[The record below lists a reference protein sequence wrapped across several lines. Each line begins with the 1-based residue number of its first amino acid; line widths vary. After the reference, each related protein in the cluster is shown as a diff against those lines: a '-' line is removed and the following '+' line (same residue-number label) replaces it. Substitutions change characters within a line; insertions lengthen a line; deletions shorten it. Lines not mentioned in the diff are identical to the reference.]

1 MAMNEKGE
9 AQHMELTKKSA
20 PNPAW
25 LDKLFHLTERKTDVK
40 TEILAGITTFVTMS
54 YIIFVNP
61 TILADAGIP
70 KEAAI
75 AATIFATVFATL
87 LFALW
92 ANIPIAVAPGMGLNA
107 FFTYTVVLGE
117 GLTWQTGLGAVFISG
132 VVFFILTITGLRK
145 KIIEGISAILKSAIS
160 VGIGLFIAFIGFK
173 QAGIIVS
180 NKENL
185 VALGQLTKPGPFLA
199 LLGFIAVTVLTAR
212 KIKGAALISI
222 LLVSIAGMVLGIVE
236 APKSIS
242 SVVSFS
248 MPSMSETFLQ
258 MDIKSA
264 LHYGLFS
271 IIFSFTLVEL
281 FDNLG
286 SMIGLSKK
294 AGLMDE
300 KGEIKGL
307 DKALMADSLATV
319 ASAAMG
325 STAMN
330 AYVENA
336 AGIAEGGKIGLKAL
350 VVAML
355 FLVSLLFTPLISII
369 PSFATA
375 PILIMVG
382 ALMLTEI
389 KNIPL
394 DEITDAVPAFCTI
407 ILMPLTFSIGE
418 GLALGFSSY
427 TFVKLLAGKAKEIHW
442 IMYIISAAFIINFV
456 WAA

>member
-1 MAMNEKGE
+1 MAINEKVE
-9 AQHMELTKKSA
+9 TQHMELIKKSA
-20 PNPAW
+20 PNPSW

-92 ANIPIAVAPGMGLNA
+92 ANMPIAVAPGMGLNA

-145 KIIEGISAILKSAIS
+145 KIIEGIPAVLKSAIS

-185 VALGQLTKPGPFLA
+185 VALGQLTKPGPLLA

-248 MPSMSETFLQ
+248 MPSISETFLQ

-300 KGEIKGL
+300 KGKIKGL

-319 ASAAMG
+319 SSAAMG

-336 AGIAEGGKIGLKAL
+336 AGIAEGGKTGLKAL

-355 FLVSLLFTPLISII
+355 FLVSILFTPLISII
-369 PSFATA
+369 PAFATA

-418 GLALGFSSY
+418 GLALGFLSY
-427 TFVKLLAGKAKEIHW
+427 TFVKLLAGRAKEIHW

>member
-1 MAMNEKGE
+1 MAINEKVE
-9 AQHMELTKKSA
+9 TQHMELIKKSA
-20 PNPAW
+20 PNPSW

-92 ANIPIAVAPGMGLNA
+92 ANMPIAVAPGMGLNA

-145 KIIEGISAILKSAIS
+145 KIIEGIPAILKSAIS

-185 VALGQLTKPGPFLA
+185 VALSQLTKPGPFLA

-336 AGIAEGGKIGLKAL
+336 AGIAEGGKTGLKAL
-350 VVAML
+350 VVAIL

-418 GLALGFSSY
+418 GLALGFLSY
-427 TFVKLLAGKAKEIHW
+427 TFVKLLAGRAKEIHW
-442 IMYIISAAFIINFV
+442 IMYMISATFIINFV

>member
-1 MAMNEKGE
+1 MAMNEKME
-9 AQHMELTKKSA
+9 AQHMELTKKSSS
-20 PNPAW
+20 NPSW

-61 TILADAGIP
+61 TILSDAGIP

-92 ANIPIAVAPGMGLNA
+92 ANMPIAVAPGMGLNA

-145 KIIEGISAILKSAIS
+145 KIIEGIPTILKSAIS
-160 VGIGLFIAFIGFK
+160 VGVGLFIAFIGFK

-199 LLGFIAVTVLTAR
+199 LLGFIAVTALTAR

-264 LHYGLFS
+264 LHYGLFP

-294 AGLMDE
+294 AGLMDK

-336 AGIAEGGKIGLKAL
+336 AGIAEGGKTGLKAL
-350 VVAML
+350 VVAIL
-355 FLVSLLFTPLISII
+355 FLVSILFTPLISII

-389 KNIPL
+389 KNISL

-418 GLALGFSSY
+418 GLALGFLSY
-427 TFVKLLAGKAKEIHW
+427 TFVKLLAGRAKEIHW
-442 IMYIISAAFIINFV
+442 IMYIISVAFIINFV
-456 WAA
+456 WAT

>member
-1 MAMNEKGE
+1 MAMNEKME
-9 AQHMELTKKSA
+9 AQHMELTKNSV
-20 PNPAW
+20 PNPSW
-25 LDKLFHLTERKTDVK
+25 LDKLFHLTERK

-92 ANIPIAVAPGMGLNA
+92 ANMPIAVAPGMGLNA

-132 VVFFILTITGLRK
+132 IVFFILTITGLRK
-145 KIIEGISAILKSAIS
+145 KIIEGIPAILKSAIS

-180 NKENL
+180 SKENL
-185 VALGQLTKPGPFLA
+185 VALGQLTKPGPLLA
-199 LLGFIAVTVLTAR
+199 LLGFNAVTVLTAR

-222 LLVSIAGMVLGIVE
+222 LLVSIAGMVLGVVE

-336 AGIAEGGKIGLKAL
+336 AGIAEGGKTGLKAL
-350 VVAML
+350 VVAIL

-418 GLALGFSSY
+418 GLALGFLSY
-427 TFVKLLAGKAKEIHW
+427 TFVKLLAGRAKEIHW
-442 IMYIISAAFIINFV
+442 IMYMISAAFIINFV

>member
-1 MAMNEKGE
+1 VAINEKVE
-9 AQHMELTKKSA
+9 TQHMELIKKSA
-20 PNPAW
+20 PNPSS

-92 ANIPIAVAPGMGLNA
+92 ANMPIAVAPGMGLNA

-145 KIIEGISAILKSAIS
+145 KIIEGIPAILKSAIS

-185 VALGQLTKPGPFLA
+185 VALGQLTKPGPLLA

-300 KGEIKGL
+300 KGKIKGL

-336 AGIAEGGKIGLKAL
+336 AGIAEGGKTGLKAL

-355 FLVSLLFTPLISII
+355 FLVSILFTPLISII
-369 PSFATA
+369 PAFATA

-418 GLALGFSSY
+418 GLALGFLSY
-427 TFVKLLAGKAKEIHW
+427 TFVKLLAGRAKEIHW

>member
-1 MAMNEKGE
+1 
-9 AQHMELTKKSA
+9 MELIKKSA
-20 PNPAW
+20 PNPSW

-92 ANIPIAVAPGMGLNA
+92 ANMPIAVAPGMGLNA

-145 KIIEGISAILKSAIS
+145 KIIEGIPAVLKSAIS

-185 VALGQLTKPGPFLA
+185 VALGQLTKPGPLLA

-248 MPSMSETFLQ
+248 MPSISETFLQ

-300 KGEIKGL
+300 KGKIKGL

-319 ASAAMG
+319 SSAAMG

-336 AGIAEGGKIGLKAL
+336 AGIAEGGKTGLKAL

-355 FLVSLLFTPLISII
+355 FLVSILFTPLISII
-369 PSFATA
+369 PAFATA

-418 GLALGFSSY
+418 GLALGFLSY
-427 TFVKLLAGKAKEIHW
+427 TFVKLLAGRAKEIHW

>member
-1 MAMNEKGE
+1 MAMNEKME
-9 AQHMELTKKSA
+9 AQHMELAKNSA
-20 PNPAW
+20 PNPSW

-92 ANIPIAVAPGMGLNA
+92 ANMPIAVAPGMGLNA

-145 KIIEGISAILKSAIS
+145 KIIEGIPAILKSAIS

-185 VALGQLTKPGPFLA
+185 VALGQLTKPGPLLA

-222 LLVSIAGMVLGIVE
+222 LLISITGMVLGIVE

-248 MPSMSETFLQ
+248 MPNMSETFLQ

-336 AGIAEGGKIGLKAL
+336 AGIAEGGKTGLKAL
-350 VVAML
+350 VVAIL

-418 GLALGFSSY
+418 GLALGFLSY
-427 TFVKLLAGKAKEIHW
+427 TFVKLLAGRAKEIHW
-442 IMYIISAAFIINFV
+442 IMYMISAAFIINFV

>member
-1 MAMNEKGE
+1 MAMNEKME
-9 AQHMELTKKSA
+9 AQHMELTKNSV
-20 PNPAW
+20 PNPSW

-92 ANIPIAVAPGMGLNA
+92 ANMPIAVAPGMGLNA

-132 VVFFILTITGLRK
+132 IVFFILTITGLRK
-145 KIIEGISAILKSAIS
+145 KIIEGIPAILKSAIS

-180 NKENL
+180 SKENL
-185 VALGQLTKPGPFLA
+185 VALGQLTKPGPLLA
-199 LLGFIAVTVLTAR
+199 LLGFNAVTVLTAR

-222 LLVSIAGMVLGIVE
+222 LLVSIAGMVLGVVE

-286 SMIGLSKK
+286 PMIGLSKK

-336 AGIAEGGKIGLKAL
+336 AGIAEGGKTGLKAL
-350 VVAML
+350 VVAIL

-418 GLALGFSSY
+418 GLALGFLSY
-427 TFVKLLAGKAKEIHW
+427 TFVKLLAGRAKEIHW
-442 IMYIISAAFIINFV
+442 IMYMISAAFIINFV

>member
-1 MAMNEKGE
+1 MAINEKVE
-9 AQHMELTKKSA
+9 TQHMELIKKSA
-20 PNPAW
+20 PNPSS

-92 ANIPIAVAPGMGLNA
+92 ANMPIAVAPGMGLNA

-145 KIIEGISAILKSAIS
+145 KIIEGIPAILKSAIS

-185 VALGQLTKPGPFLA
+185 VALGQLTKQGPLLA

-222 LLVSIAGMVLGIVE
+222 LLVSIAGMALGIVE

-248 MPSMSETFLQ
+248 MPSISETFLQ

-300 KGEIKGL
+300 KGKIKGL

-336 AGIAEGGKIGLKAL
+336 AGIAEGGKTGLKAL
-350 VVAML
+350 AVAML
-355 FLVSLLFTPLISII
+355 FLVSILFTPLISII
-369 PSFATA
+369 PAFATA

-418 GLALGFSSY
+418 GLALGFLSY
-427 TFVKLLAGKAKEIHW
+427 TFVKLLAGRAKEIHW

>member
-1 MAMNEKGE
+1 M
-9 AQHMELTKKSA
+9 
-20 PNPAW
+20 
-25 LDKLFHLTERKTDVK
+25 DKLFHLTERKTDVK

-92 ANIPIAVAPGMGLNA
+92 ANMPIAVAPGMGLNA

-145 KIIEGISAILKSAIS
+145 KIIEGIPAILKSAIS

-185 VALGQLTKPGPFLA
+185 VALGQLTKQGPLLA

-222 LLVSIAGMVLGIVE
+222 LLVSIAGMALGIVE

-248 MPSMSETFLQ
+248 MPSISETFLQ

-300 KGEIKGL
+300 KGKIKGL

-336 AGIAEGGKIGLKAL
+336 AGIAEGGKTGLKAL
-350 VVAML
+350 AVAML
-355 FLVSLLFTPLISII
+355 FLVSILFTPLISII
-369 PSFATA
+369 PAFATA

-418 GLALGFSSY
+418 GLALGFLSY
-427 TFVKLLAGKAKEIHW
+427 TFVKLLAGRAKEIHW

>member
-1 MAMNEKGE
+1 
-9 AQHMELTKKSA
+9 
-20 PNPAW
+20 
-25 LDKLFHLTERKTDVK
+25 
-40 TEILAGITTFVTMS
+40 
-54 YIIFVNP
+54 
-61 TILADAGIP
+61 
-70 KEAAI
+70 
-75 AATIFATVFATL
+75 
-87 LFALW
+87 
-92 ANIPIAVAPGMGLNA
+92 
-107 FFTYTVVLGE
+107 VVLGE

-145 KIIEGISAILKSAIS
+145 KIIEGIPTILKSAIS

-185 VALGQLTKPGPFLA
+185 VALDQLTKPAPFLA
-199 LLGFIAVTVLTAR
+199 LLGFIAVAALTAR

-294 AGLMDE
+294 AGLMAK
-300 KGEIKGL
+300 KGELKG
-307 DKALMADSLATV
+307 
-319 ASAAMG
+319 
-325 STAMN
+325 
-330 AYVENA
+330 
-336 AGIAEGGKIGLKAL
+336 
-350 VVAML
+350 
-355 FLVSLLFTPLISII
+355 
-369 PSFATA
+369 
-375 PILIMVG
+375 
-382 ALMLTEI
+382 
-389 KNIPL
+389 
-394 DEITDAVPAFCTI
+394 
-407 ILMPLTFSIGE
+407 
-418 GLALGFSSY
+418 
-427 TFVKLLAGKAKEIHW
+427 
-442 IMYIISAAFIINFV
+442 
-456 WAA
+456 

>member
-1 MAMNEKGE
+1 MAINEKVE
-9 AQHMELTKKSA
+9 TQHMELIKKSA
-20 PNPAW
+20 PNPSS

-92 ANIPIAVAPGMGLNA
+92 ANMPIAVAPGMGLNA

-145 KIIEGISAILKSAIS
+145 KIIEGIPAILKSAIS

-185 VALGQLTKPGPFLA
+185 VALGQLTKPGPLLA

-300 KGEIKGL
+300 KGKIKGL

-336 AGIAEGGKIGLKAL
+336 AGIAEGGKTGLKAL

-355 FLVSLLFTPLISII
+355 FLVSILFTPLISII
-369 PSFATA
+369 PAFATA

-418 GLALGFSSY
+418 GLALGFLSY
-427 TFVKLLAGKAKEIHW
+427 TFVKLLAGRAKEIHW

>member
-1 MAMNEKGE
+1 MAMNEKME
-9 AQHMELTKKSA
+9 AQHMELTKNSV
-20 PNPAW
+20 PNPSW

-92 ANIPIAVAPGMGLNA
+92 ANMPIAVAPGMGLNA

-132 VVFFILTITGLRK
+132 IVFFILTITGLRK
-145 KIIEGISAILKSAIS
+145 KIIEGIPAILKSAIS

-180 NKENL
+180 SKENL
-185 VALGQLTKPGPFLA
+185 VALGQLTKPGPLLA

-222 LLVSIAGMVLGIVE
+222 LLVSIAEMVLGVVE

-336 AGIAEGGKIGLKAL
+336 AGIAEGGKTGLKAL
-350 VVAML
+350 VVAIL

-418 GLALGFSSY
+418 GLALGFLSY
-427 TFVKLLAGKAKEIHW
+427 TFVKLLAGRAKEIHW
-442 IMYIISAAFIINFV
+442 IMYMISAAFIINFV

>member
-1 MAMNEKGE
+1 MAMNEKVE
-9 AQHMELTKKSA
+9 AQHMELIKKSA
-20 PNPAW
+20 PNPSW

-92 ANIPIAVAPGMGLNA
+92 ANMPIAVAPGMGLNA

-145 KIIEGISAILKSAIS
+145 KIIEGIPAILKSAIS

-185 VALGQLTKPGPFLA
+185 VALGQLTKTGPLLA

-336 AGIAEGGKIGLKAL
+336 AGIAEGGKTGLKAL

-355 FLVSLLFTPLISII
+355 FLVSILFTPLISII
-369 PSFATA
+369 PAFATA

-418 GLALGFSSY
+418 GLALGFLSY
-427 TFVKLLAGKAKEIHW
+427 TFVKLLAGRAKEIHW

>member
-1 MAMNEKGE
+1 MAMNEKVE

-20 PNPAW
+20 PNPSW

-92 ANIPIAVAPGMGLNA
+92 ANMPIAVAPGMGLNA

-145 KIIEGISAILKSAIS
+145 KIIEGIPAILKSAIS

-199 LLGFIAVTVLTAR
+199 LLGFIAVTVLTSR

-271 IIFSFTLVEL
+271 IVFSFTLVEL

-336 AGIAEGGKIGLKAL
+336 AGIAEGGKTGLKAL

-355 FLVSLLFTPLISII
+355 FLVSILFTPLISII
-369 PSFATA
+369 PAFATA

-418 GLALGFSSY
+418 GLALGFLSY

>member
-1 MAMNEKGE
+1 MAMNEKVE
-9 AQHMELTKKSA
+9 APHMELTKKSA
-20 PNPAW
+20 PNPSW

-92 ANIPIAVAPGMGLNA
+92 ANMPIAVAPGMGLNA

-145 KIIEGISAILKSAIS
+145 KIIEGIPAILKSAIS

-173 QAGIIVS
+173 HAGIIVS

-185 VALGQLTKPGPFLA
+185 VALGQLTKPGPLLA

-336 AGIAEGGKIGLKAL
+336 AGIAEGGKTGLKAL
-350 VVAML
+350 VVAIL

-418 GLALGFSSY
+418 GLALGFLSY

-442 IMYIISAAFIINFV
+442 IMYIISAAFIINFI

>member
-1 MAMNEKGE
+1 MAMNEKVE
-9 AQHMELTKKSA
+9 AQHMELIKKSA
-20 PNPAW
+20 PNPSW

-92 ANIPIAVAPGMGLNA
+92 ANMPIAVAPGMGLNA

-145 KIIEGISAILKSAIS
+145 KIIEGIPAILKSAIS

-185 VALGQLTKPGPFLA
+185 VALGQLTKTGPLLA

-300 KGEIKGL
+300 KGKIKGL

-336 AGIAEGGKIGLKAL
+336 AGIAEGGKTGLKAL

-355 FLVSLLFTPLISII
+355 FLVSILFTPLISII
-369 PSFATA
+369 PAFATA

-418 GLALGFSSY
+418 GLALGFLSY
-427 TFVKLLAGKAKEIHW
+427 TFVKLLAGRAKEIHW

>member
-1 MAMNEKGE
+1 MAMNEKME
-9 AQHMELTKKSA
+9 AQHMELTKNSV
-20 PNPAW
+20 PNPSW

-92 ANIPIAVAPGMGLNA
+92 ANMPIAVAPGMGLNA

-132 VVFFILTITGLRK
+132 IVFFILTITGLRK
-145 KIIEGISAILKSAIS
+145 KIIEGIPAILKSAIS

-180 NKENL
+180 SKENL
-185 VALGQLTKPGPFLA
+185 VALGQLTKPGPLLA

-222 LLVSIAGMVLGIVE
+222 LLVSIAGMVLGVVE

-336 AGIAEGGKIGLKAL
+336 AGIAEGGKTGLKAL

-418 GLALGFSSY
+418 GLALGFLSY

>member
-1 MAMNEKGE
+1 MAMNEKVE

-145 KIIEGISAILKSAIS
+145 KIIEGIPAILKSAIS
-160 VGIGLFIAFIGFK
+160 VGIGLFISFIGFK

-180 NKENL
+180 SKENL

-222 LLVSIAGMVLGIVE
+222 LLVSISGMVLGIVE

-336 AGIAEGGKIGLKAL
+336 AGIAEGGKTGLKAL

-418 GLALGFSSY
+418 GLALGFLSY

>member
-1 MAMNEKGE
+1 MAINEKVE
-9 AQHMELTKKSA
+9 TQHMELIKKSA
-20 PNPAW
+20 PNPSW

-92 ANIPIAVAPGMGLNA
+92 ANMPLAVAPGMGLNA

-132 VVFFILTITGLRK
+132 GVFFILTITGLRK
-145 KIIEGISAILKSAIS
+145 KIIEGIPAILKSAIS

-336 AGIAEGGKIGLKAL
+336 AGIAEGGKTGLKAL
-350 VVAML
+350 VVAIL

-418 GLALGFSSY
+418 GLALGFLSY
-427 TFVKLLAGKAKEIHW
+427 TFVKLLAGRAKEIHW
-442 IMYIISAAFIINFV
+442 IMYMISAAFIINFV

>member
-1 MAMNEKGE
+1 MAINEKVE
-9 AQHMELTKKSA
+9 TQHMELIKKSA
-20 PNPAW
+20 PNPSS

-61 TILADAGIP
+61 TILADAGIS

-92 ANIPIAVAPGMGLNA
+92 ANMPIAVAPGMGLNA

-145 KIIEGISAILKSAIS
+145 KIIEGIPAILKSAIS

-185 VALGQLTKPGPFLA
+185 VALGQLTKPGPLLA

-222 LLVSIAGMVLGIVE
+222 LLVSIAGMMLGIVE

-248 MPSMSETFLQ
+248 MPSISETFLQ

-300 KGEIKGL
+300 KGKIKGL

-336 AGIAEGGKIGLKAL
+336 AGIAEGGKTGLKAL

-355 FLVSLLFTPLISII
+355 FLVSILFTPLISII
-369 PSFATA
+369 PAFATA

-418 GLALGFSSY
+418 GLALGFLSY
-427 TFVKLLAGKAKEIHW
+427 TFVKLLAGRAKEIHW

>member
-1 MAMNEKGE
+1 VAMNEKME
-9 AQHMELTKKSA
+9 AQHMELTKNSV
-20 PNPAW
+20 PNPSW

-92 ANIPIAVAPGMGLNA
+92 ANMPIAVAPGMGLNA

-132 VVFFILTITGLRK
+132 IVFFILTITGLRK
-145 KIIEGISAILKSAIS
+145 KIIEGIPAILKSAIS

-180 NKENL
+180 SKENL
-185 VALGQLTKPGPFLA
+185 VALGQLTKPGPLLA

-222 LLVSIAGMVLGIVE
+222 LLVSIAGMVLGVVE

-336 AGIAEGGKIGLKAL
+336 AGIAEGGKTGLKAL
-350 VVAML
+350 VVAIL

-418 GLALGFSSY
+418 GLALGFLSY
-427 TFVKLLAGKAKEIHW
+427 TFVKLLAGRAKEIHW
-442 IMYIISAAFIINFV
+442 IMYMISAAFIINFV

>member
-1 MAMNEKGE
+1 MAINEKVE
-9 AQHMELTKKSA
+9 TQHMELIKKSA
-20 PNPAW
+20 PNPSS

-92 ANIPIAVAPGMGLNA
+92 ANMPIAVAPGMGLNA

-145 KIIEGISAILKSAIS
+145 KIIEGIPAILKSAIS

-185 VALGQLTKPGPFLA
+185 VALGQLTKPGPLLA

-222 LLVSIAGMVLGIVE
+222 LLVSIAGMVLGVVE

-300 KGEIKGL
+300 KGKIKGL

-336 AGIAEGGKIGLKAL
+336 AGIAEGGKTGLKAL

-355 FLVSLLFTPLISII
+355 FLVSILFTPLISII
-369 PSFATA
+369 PAFATA

-418 GLALGFSSY
+418 GLALGFLSY
-427 TFVKLLAGKAKEIHW
+427 TFVKLLAGRAKEIHW

>member
-1 MAMNEKGE
+1 MAINEKVE
-9 AQHMELTKKSA
+9 TQHMELIKKSA
-20 PNPAW
+20 PNPSS

-92 ANIPIAVAPGMGLNA
+92 ANMPIAVAPGMGLNA

-145 KIIEGISAILKSAIS
+145 KIIEGIPAILKSAIS

-185 VALGQLTKPGPFLA
+185 VALGQLTKPGPLLA

-222 LLVSIAGMVLGIVE
+222 LLVSIAGMMLGIVE

-248 MPSMSETFLQ
+248 MPSISETFLQ

-300 KGEIKGL
+300 KGKIKGL

-336 AGIAEGGKIGLKAL
+336 AGIAEGGKTGLKAL

-355 FLVSLLFTPLISII
+355 FLVSILFTPLISII
-369 PSFATA
+369 PAFATA

-418 GLALGFSSY
+418 GLALGFLSY
-427 TFVKLLAGKAKEIHW
+427 TFVKLLAGRAKEIHW

>member
-1 MAMNEKGE
+1 MAINEKVE
-9 AQHMELTKKSA
+9 TQHMELIKKSA
-20 PNPAW
+20 PNPSS

-92 ANIPIAVAPGMGLNA
+92 ANMLIAVAPGMGLNA

-145 KIIEGISAILKSAIS
+145 KIIEGIPAILKSAIS

-185 VALGQLTKPGPFLA
+185 VALGQLTKPGPLLA

-222 LLVSIAGMVLGIVE
+222 LLVSIAGMMLGIVE

-248 MPSMSETFLQ
+248 MPSISETFLQ

-300 KGEIKGL
+300 KGKIKGL

-336 AGIAEGGKIGLKAL
+336 AGIAEGGKTGLKAL

-355 FLVSLLFTPLISII
+355 FLVSILFTPLISII
-369 PSFATA
+369 PAFATA

-418 GLALGFSSY
+418 GLALGFLSY
-427 TFVKLLAGKAKEIHW
+427 TFVKLLAGRAKEIHW

>member
-1 MAMNEKGE
+1 MAMNEKVE
-9 AQHMELTKKSA
+9 AQHMELTKKLA
-20 PNPAW
+20 PNPSW

-92 ANIPIAVAPGMGLNA
+92 ANMPIAVAPGMGLNA

-145 KIIEGISAILKSAIS
+145 KIIEGIPAILKSAIS

-336 AGIAEGGKIGLKAL
+336 AGIAEGGKTGLKAL

-369 PSFATA
+369 PAFATA

-394 DEITDAVPAFCTI
+394 DETTDAVPAFCTI

-418 GLALGFSSY
+418 GLALGFLSY
-427 TFVKLLAGKAKEIHW
+427 TLVKLLAGKAKEIHW

>member
-1 MAMNEKGE
+1 MAINEKGE
-9 AQHMELTKKSA
+9 TQHMELIKKSA
-20 PNPAW
+20 PNPSW
-25 LDKLFHLTERKTDVK
+25 LDKLFHLTERKTGVK

-92 ANIPIAVAPGMGLNA
+92 ANMPIAVAPGMGLNA

-145 KIIEGISAILKSAIS
+145 KIIEGIPAILKSAIS

-307 DKALMADSLATV
+307 DKALVADSLATV

-336 AGIAEGGKIGLKAL
+336 AGIAEGGKTGLKAL
-350 VVAML
+350 VVAIL

-407 ILMPLTFSIGE
+407 SLMPLTFSIGE
-418 GLALGFSSY
+418 GLALGFLSY
-427 TFVKLLAGKAKEIHW
+427 TFVKLLAGRAKEIHW
-442 IMYIISAAFIINFV
+442 IMYMISAAFIINFV

>member
-1 MAMNEKGE
+1 MAINEKVE
-9 AQHMELTKKSA
+9 TQHMELIKKSA
-20 PNPAW
+20 PNPSW

-92 ANIPIAVAPGMGLNA
+92 ANMPIAVAPGMGLNA

-145 KIIEGISAILKSAIS
+145 KIIEGIPAVLKSAIS

-185 VALGQLTKPGPFLA
+185 VALGQLTKPGPLLA

-242 SVVSFS
+242 SMVSFS
-248 MPSMSETFLQ
+248 MPSISETFLQ

-300 KGEIKGL
+300 KGKIKGL

-319 ASAAMG
+319 SSAAMG

-336 AGIAEGGKIGLKAL
+336 AGIAEGGKTGLKAL

-355 FLVSLLFTPLISII
+355 FLVSILFTPLISII
-369 PSFATA
+369 PAFATA

-418 GLALGFSSY
+418 GLALGFLSY
-427 TFVKLLAGKAKEIHW
+427 TFVKLLAGRAKEIHW

>member
-1 MAMNEKGE
+1 MAMNEKME
-9 AQHMELTKKSA
+9 AQHMELTKNSV
-20 PNPAW
+20 PNPSW

-92 ANIPIAVAPGMGLNA
+92 ANMPIAVAPGMGLNA

-132 VVFFILTITGLRK
+132 IVFFILTITGLRK
-145 KIIEGISAILKSAIS
+145 KIIEGIPAILKSAIS

-180 NKENL
+180 SKENL
-185 VALGQLTKPGPFLA
+185 VALGQLTKPGPLLA
-199 LLGFIAVTVLTAR
+199 LLGFNAVTVLTAR

-222 LLVSIAGMVLGIVE
+222 LLVSIAGMVLGVVE

-336 AGIAEGGKIGLKAL
+336 AGIAEGGKTGLKAL
-350 VVAML
+350 VVAIL

-418 GLALGFSSY
+418 GLALGFLCY
-427 TFVKLLAGKAKEIHW
+427 TFVKLLAGRAKEIHW
-442 IMYIISAAFIINFV
+442 IMYMISAAFIINFV

>member
-1 MAMNEKGE
+1 VAINEKVE
-9 AQHMELTKKSA
+9 TQHMELIKKSA
-20 PNPAW
+20 PNPSW

-92 ANIPIAVAPGMGLNA
+92 ANMPIAVAPGMGLNA
-107 FFTYTVVLGE
+107 FFTYTVVLGG

-145 KIIEGISAILKSAIS
+145 KIIEGIPAIFKSAIS
-160 VGIGLFIAFIGFK
+160 IGIGLFIAFIGFK

-199 LLGFIAVTVLTAR
+199 LVGFIAVTVLTAR

-236 APKSIS
+236 APKNIS

-336 AGIAEGGKIGLKAL
+336 AGIAEGGKTGLKAL

-355 FLVSLLFTPLISII
+355 FLVSILFTPLISII
-369 PSFATA
+369 PAFATA

-418 GLALGFSSY
+418 GLALGFLSY
-427 TFVKLLAGKAKEIHW
+427 TFVKLLARREKEIHW